1 MFKQQSPFP
10 TRKVW
15 GATTMAALATL
26 LAALS
31 KRFLGF
37 ELDADLQAALVIVL
51 TALAAYFIPPAEID
65 GIRSTQSKPI

>member
-15 GATTMAALATL
+15 GATTMAALA
-26 LAALS
+26 
-31 KRFLGF
+31 
-37 ELDADLQAALVIVL
+37 VIVL